1 MAPQITLV
9 KARIDFATK
18 TVVPDPIFLSK
29 GAGDEV
35 EWSCTNEAIVH
46 FPNGAPFQDGR
57 FVVPK
62 NGSQK
67 SHSVGTHAVICQ
79 SCKPQPVGTHYHYK
93 YEIRDS
99 NDKLIVDP
107 EIIIKN

>member
-1 MAPQITLV
+1 MTPQITLV
-9 KARIDFATK
+9 KAQIDVATK
-18 TVVPDPIFLSK
+18 RVVPDPIFLSK

-46 FPNGAPFQDGR
+46 FPNETPFQDGR

-62 NGSQK
+62 NGSKK
-67 SHSVGTHAVICQ
+67 SGSVGGHAVICQ
-79 SCKPQPVGTHYHYK
+79 KCKPQPAGTHFHYK

-99 NDKLIVDP
+99 TDKPIVDP